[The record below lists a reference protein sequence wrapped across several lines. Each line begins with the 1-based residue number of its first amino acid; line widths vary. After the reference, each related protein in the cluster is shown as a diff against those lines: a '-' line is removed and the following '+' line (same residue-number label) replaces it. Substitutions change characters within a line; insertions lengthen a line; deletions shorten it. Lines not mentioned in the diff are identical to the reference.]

1 MAGYGWHRS
10 QWVNKARFEECF
22 DIALTV
28 EKLSISELDMKDT
41 SFYTTTE
48 KFIVNKTGQI

>member
-1 MAGYGWHRS
+1 MADTEVSGL
-10 QWVNKARFEECF
+10 NKEAWFEECF

-41 SFYTTTE
+41 SCYTTTE
-48 KFIVNKTGQI
+48 KFIVNKTGQIW